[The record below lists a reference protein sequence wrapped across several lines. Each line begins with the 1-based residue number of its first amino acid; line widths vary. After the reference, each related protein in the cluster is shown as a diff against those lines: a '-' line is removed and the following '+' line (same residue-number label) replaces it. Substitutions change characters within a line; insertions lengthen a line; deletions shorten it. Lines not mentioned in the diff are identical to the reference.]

1 MILRF
6 IINLIFYNILK
17 YMEAITKQN
26 GSLWIPKDLM
36 SSHDS
41 ATC

>member
-17 YMEAITKQN
+17 YVKAIAKQN
-26 GSLWIPKDLM
+26 GSLWVPKDLT